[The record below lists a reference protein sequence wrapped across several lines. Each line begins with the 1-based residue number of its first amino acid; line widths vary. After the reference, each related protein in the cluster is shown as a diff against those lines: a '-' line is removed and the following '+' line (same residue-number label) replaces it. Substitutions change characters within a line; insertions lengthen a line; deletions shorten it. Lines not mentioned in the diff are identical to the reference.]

1 MMLVISFA
9 AAALLLASI
18 GLYGVMEYSV
28 NQRVHEIGIRMA
40 LGAGRAGITRMVLGW
55 GLMLTLIGIG
65 LGVAFAAVAT
75 QLLKASLFG
84 VTALDPLTFSGVA
97 IVLCVVALLACY
109 LPALRATRVDPI
121 IALRSE

>member
-1 MMLVISFA
+1 
-9 AAALLLASI
+9 LLASI

-28 NQRVHEIGIRMA
+28 SQRVHEIGIRMA
-40 LGAGRAGITRMVLGW
+40 LGAGRASITRMVLGW
-55 GLMLTLIGIG
+55 GLMLTLIGLG

-84 VTALDPLTFSGVA
+84 VTALDPLTFTGVA
-97 IVLCVVALLACY
+97 FVLCVVGLLACY